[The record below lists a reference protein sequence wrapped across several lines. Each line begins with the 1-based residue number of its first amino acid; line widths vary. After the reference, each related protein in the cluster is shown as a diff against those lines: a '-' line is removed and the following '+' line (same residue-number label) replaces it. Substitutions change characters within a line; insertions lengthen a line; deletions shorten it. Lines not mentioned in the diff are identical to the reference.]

1 MQNIMNSKLQNITI
15 LGATGSI
22 GTSTLNVLRLH
33 LDKYKIY
40 AVSGKSQITKLFDI
54 CKEFN
59 PIFAVVLDITSQEK
73 LQNLIILFVHNFHYI
88 AYIHISFPQFVLNK
102 YMHNILNQIHLILH
116 ILKFH

>member
-59 PIFAVVLDITSQEK
+59 PIFAVVCLPK
-73 LQNLIILFVHNFHYI
+73 AILP
-88 AYIHISFPQFVLNK
+88 A
-102 YMHNILNQIHLILH
+102 
-116 ILKFH
+116 